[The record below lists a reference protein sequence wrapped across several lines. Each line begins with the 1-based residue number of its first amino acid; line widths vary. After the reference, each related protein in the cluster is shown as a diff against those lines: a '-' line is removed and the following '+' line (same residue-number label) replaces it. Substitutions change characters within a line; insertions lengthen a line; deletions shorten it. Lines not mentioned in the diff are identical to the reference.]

1 MSFKR
6 EPIKDYYLR
15 DTHVENIFINEYMVG
30 APGDYVKV
38 YLFALMYAGHNIVMD
53 SDIIAK
59 QMNMDIE
66 DVLKAWSYWEK
77 LGVVKKH
84 FENPKDVLHYEIEFL
99 NLKERNY
106 GKKQSQKET
115 SASDKIHD
123 LLEDKE
129 IKAMYGEIERIKGK
143 RFDGKEP
150 SEILSW
156 ITDHNATTE
165 VIVYA
170 YLYCMKTKKQS
181 NYKYV
186 GVVVKEWAGKGMR
199 TIDQVEAYLAEN
211 DNRHY
216 LYKRILK
223 SLGFMR
229 NATEAEK
236 VIMDSWL
243 DDLGFSIEK
252 ILEACGKTTGIS
264 NPNLNYVNSVLK
276 GWDNE
281 SKGITKSRKNYGE
294 EGKPNQI
301 AKVFKYYEQIKVKN
315 EEAAENRRM
324 EVYSKIPKIKD
335 LEEEARVL
343 GLKISKIMIAG
354 PYDAKPKIKELKD
367 KIDEINSEKAYLL
380 TENNFKID
388 YMDIRYSCPLC
399 NDTGLQDTGERCT
412 CFTSRLADMEKMV

>member
-1 MSFKR
+1 MNFIR

-15 DTHVENIFINEYMVG
+15 DTHVENIFINEYMAG

-59 QMNMDIE
+59 QLSMAIE
-66 DVLKAWSYWEK
+66 DVLKAWSYWEE

-84 FENPKDVLHYEIEFL
+84 FENPHDVLRYEIEFL

-106 GKKQSQKET
+106 GKKPSQKELST
-115 SASDKIHD
+115 PDKMHE

-129 IKAMYGEIERIKGK
+129 IKSMYKEIERIKGK
-143 RFDGKEP
+143 MFDGKEP
-150 SEILSW
+150 SVILSW
-156 ITDHNATTE
+156 IADYNATPE
-165 VIVYA
+165 VILYA
-170 YLYCMKTKKQS
+170 YLYCMKTKKHS

-186 GVVVKEWAGKGMR
+186 GAIVKEWTGKGMK
-199 TIDQVEAYLAEN
+199 TIDQVEAFLAET

-236 VIMDSWL
+236 AIMDSWF
-243 DDLGFSIEK
+243 DDLGFSVEK
-252 ILEACGKTTGIS
+252 IIEACGKTTGIS

-281 SKGITKSRKNYGE
+281 SKGITTNKKGSNE
-294 EGKPNQI
+294 VGKPNQI
-301 AKVFKYYEQIKVKN
+301 ARVFQYYEEIRIKN
-315 EEAAENRRM
+315 EEEAENRRV
-324 EVYSKIPKIKD
+324 EVYSKIPKIKE
-335 LEEEARVL
+335 LEEDAREL
-343 GLKISKIMIAG
+343 GLKISKIMLAG
-354 PYDAKPKIKELKD
+354 SYDAKPQIKELKK
-367 KIDEINSEKAYLL
+367 KIDKVNSEKAYLL

-388 YMDIRYSCPLC
+388 YMDIQYSCPIC
-399 NDTGLQDTGERCT
+399 NDTGLQDTGERCV
-412 CFTSRLADMEKMV
+412 CFTSRLADMGKMV